1 MPLNL
6 QQIGAAS
13 AGGGGDVFL
22 SVQTKRAGKVK
33 GEASGSREGEIEV
46 TGWQWGMASGT
57 AVDSTQASAR
67 RSYSALTVHKR
78 IDSATTALMSA
89 LATNDEVKEAVLTM
103 RRSGG
108 DQQEYFI
115 ITLKS
120 ARISSLQHSSDA
132 AGETRETVTI
142 AFAKVQVEYRPQQ
155 ASGLRAG
162 SQVFN
167 DELLPT

>member
-6 QQIGAAS
+6 QQIAAGP
-13 AGGGGDVFL
+13 AGGGDVFL
-22 SVQTKRAGKVK
+22 SMQTKRAGKVK

-46 TGWQWGMASGT
+46 TGWQWGLASGT
-57 AVDSTQASAR
+57 AVDSAQASAR

-108 DQQEYFI
+108 DQQDYFI
-115 ITLKS
+115 ITLRN
-120 ARISSLQHSSDA
+120 ARISSLLHACDA
-132 AGETRETVTI
+132 AGDTRETVTL

-162 SQVFN
+162 SQVFS